1 MLARMP
7 TTERPTKREQF
18 FWIGSLTA
26 LGAFG
31 AYQHEP
37 VTTIGA
43 ALGLFLWLVA
53 IPRQKGSP
61 S

>member
-1 MLARMP
+1 MLAPMP
-7 TTERPTKREQF
+7 TTERPTRREHI
-18 FWIGSLTA
+18 FWIGSLTL

-31 AYQHEP
+31 AYTHEH

-53 IPRQKGSP
+53 IPRQKDTHS
-61 S
+61 